1 MKTFRLV
8 SAALFAVLMCAN
20 FASCTKDDDATN
32 TDVGG
37 NDEGGNQEVTV
48 SEKKLVKMVGTL
60 SYDSDTYNRTN
71 TYTFSYNNEGR
82 LSSAIE
88 TESYDNGYGKSE
100 DKYSY
105 KLIWG
110 DDAVVVK
117 YEATGESI
125 ADYTSTYT
133 YTLKD
138 GLVQDYITDSNNGTY
153 YYNSSNSLI
162 KAEFTGKGYT
172 INAVWDKDKLVSVRH
187 SYANYGSG
195 TPSILTYGESC
206 KKGYFP
212 LISDIIGWEDVL
224 FMAHPEIAG
233 MRTNQLPNT
242 YSYADDEEF
251 SLTYEYDKEGY
262 ISKIKMKD
270 EDGDSETY
278 TLTWK

>member
-1 MKTFRLV
+1 MKTFRLIG
-8 SAALFAVLMCAN
+8 AALLAVLMCAN
-20 FASCTKDDDATN
+20 FASCSKDDDAAT
-32 TDVGG
+32 TDGGG
-37 NDEGGNQEVTV
+37 NDEGGNQQVTV
-48 SEKKLVKMVGTL
+48 NEKKLVKMVGTL
-60 SYDSDTYNRTN
+60 SYDSDTYTYTY
-71 TYTFSYNNEGR
+71 TYTFSYDNEGR
-82 LSSAIE
+82 LSSAID
-88 TESYDNGYGKSE
+88 TDDDG
-100 DKYSY
+100 DKDSY
-105 KLIWG
+105 KFIWG

-117 YEATGESI
+117 CEHTGGYGP
-125 ADYTSTYT
+125 DYTKTYT

-138 GLVQDYITDSNNGTY
+138 GLVQSYVDDDNDTGTY
-153 YYNSSNSLI
+153 SYNSSNSLI
-162 KAEFTGKGYT
+162 KAEFTSKGYT
-172 INAVWDKDKLVSVRH
+172 INAVWNKDKLVSVRH

>member
-8 SAALFAVLMCAN
+8 SAALLAVLMCAN
-20 FASCTKDDDATN
+20 FASCSKDDDANIDTGGE
-32 TDVGG
+32 DVVVG
-37 NDEGGNQEVTV
+37 
-48 SEKKLVKMVGTL
+48 EKKLVKMDGTL
-60 SYDSDTYNRTN
+60 SYDSDTYTYN
-71 TYTFSYNNEGR
+71 YTFSYDNEGR

-88 TESYDNGYGKSE
+88 TYSYDNGNGKSE
-100 DKYSY
+100 SKYSY

-117 YEATGESI
+117 YEKESG
-125 ADYTSTYT
+125 DYTNTYT

-138 GLVQDYITDSNNGTY
+138 GLVQNYITDSNNGTY

-172 INAVWDKDKLVSVRH
+172 INAVWNKDKLVSVRH

-212 LISDIIGWEDVL
+212 LISDIIGCEDVL

-262 ISKIKMKD
+262 ISKIKMKN
-270 EDGDSETY
+270 EDGESETY

>member
-8 SAALFAVLMCAN
+8 SAALLAVLMCAN
-20 FASCTKDDDATN
+20 FASCSKDDDGAN
-32 TDVGG
+32 TDGGG

-60 SYDSDTYNRTN
+60 SYDSDTYTYN
-71 TYTFSYNNEGR
+71 YTFSYDDESR
-82 LSSAIE
+82 LSSATYNDSYGDIE
-88 TESYDNGYGKSE
+88 NS
-100 DKYSY
+100 

-117 YEATGESI
+117 CEHTVGNGP
-125 ADYTSTYT
+125 DYTETYT

-138 GLVQDYITDSNNGTY
+138 GLVQSYVDDDNDTGTY
-153 YYNSSNSLI
+153 SYNSSNSLI
-162 KAEFTGKGYT
+162 KAEFTRKGYT
-172 INAVWDKDKLVSVRH
+172 INAVWNKDKLVSVRH

-195 TPSILTYGESC
+195 TPSILTYGETTC

-242 YSYADDEEF
+242 YSPGDEEF

-262 ISKIKMKD
+262 ISKIKMKN